1 MDALDGPRVSE
12 AVRVDRATGRFSVA
26 RSNYTDP
33 DIFRAEM
40 DRIFA
45 RCWLYVGH
53 TSELTHPDQFVTR
66 NVGGRSIIFLR
77 DRDGSVRCFM
87 NVCPHRGAQVCRL
100 REGKARNFSCI
111 YHGWTFEN
119 TGRAVSVTELETYPK
134 DFNSGGRNDLVPA
147 PRFEEY
153 RGFWFLNYDRN
164 AISLANYLGN
174 ACDYIDVIVDPAD
187 QGMHV
192 VGGIQEYSA
201 RANWKLLAENSTD
214 ILHVET
220 LHPTY
225 LDLVNTNSGGKMVRG
240 KMEGKSLDL
249 GRGHSVV
256 ERRATYGRP
265 IAQWISL
272 WGEEAK
278 VEIDGIYHRLI
289 QKHGE
294 ERAYRMA
301 KCARNLL
308 IFPNLVLNDIMSVTI
323 RTFQPTAPDY
333 MDISV
338 WSLAPLEEIGKP
350 ALSRRLTNFLEFLG
364 PGGFATP
371 DDIEALESCQRAA
384 AAAAEAPWNDVSKG
398 FDAAG
403 DDAVGET
410 KDELPQRA
418 FWRGWQAYL
427 QGEKAINGKA
437 RDDSRANGGRGISD
451 QRSSPA

>member
-1 MDALDGPRVSE
+1 MDALDGQRVSG
-12 AVRVDRATGRFSVA
+12 AVRVEPATGRFSVA

-33 DIFRAEM
+33 AIFRSEM
-40 DRIFA
+40 DRIFLK
-45 RCWLYVGH
+45 CWLYVGH
-53 TSELTHPDQFVTR
+53 TSELAQPDQFIMR
-66 NVGGRSIIFLR
+66 NVGGRSVIFLR
-77 DRDGSVRCFM
+77 DRDGAFRCFL

-134 DFNSGGRNDLVPA
+134 DFNSGGRNDLVPV

-153 RGFWFLNYDRN
+153 RGFWFLNFDRN
-164 AISLANYLGN
+164 AVSLADYLGN
-174 ACDYIDVIVDPAD
+174 ARDYIDVIVDPAE

-192 VGGIQEYSA
+192 VGGVQEYSA

-240 KMEGKSLDL
+240 KMEGKALDL

-265 IAQWISL
+265 IAQWISI
-272 WGEEAK
+272 WGEQAK
-278 VEIDGIYHRLI
+278 VEIDGIYARLI
-289 QKHGE
+289 QKYGE
-294 ERAYRMA
+294 QRAYRMA

-333 MDISV
+333 MEVSV
-338 WSLAPLEEIGKP
+338 WSLAPVEEIGKP

-384 AAAAEAPWNDVSKG
+384 AAAAEAPWNDLSKG
-398 FDAAG
+398 FDANG
-403 DDAVGET
+403 DDTVGET

-418 FWRGWQAYL
+418 FWRGWQACL
-427 QGEKAINGKA
+427 QGEKAINGKTP
-437 RDDSRANGGRGISD
+437 DSHANGGRGVSD
-451 QRSSPA
+451 QRSSPP

>member
-1 MDALDGPRVSE
+1 MSSMHSPALDD
-12 AVRVDRATGRFSVA
+12 AVRIEPAAGRFSIA

-33 DIFRAEM
+33 AIFQAEM
-40 DRIFA
+40 AQIFSK
-45 RCWLYVGH
+45 CWLYVGH
-53 TSELTHPDQFVTR
+53 ISELAAPDQFITR
-66 NVGGRSIIFLR
+66 NVGRRSVIFLR
-77 DRDGSVRCFM
+77 DRDGKIRCFL

-119 TGRAVSVTELETYPK
+119 TGRAVGVTELETYPK
-134 DFNSGGRNDLVPA
+134 DFNSGGRNDLVPV

-153 RGFWFLNYDRN
+153 RGFWFLNFDRH
-164 AISLANYLGN
+164 AVSLGDYLGK
-174 ACDYIDVIVDPAD
+174 ACDYIDVIVDQA
-187 QGMHV
+187 QEGMHI

-214 ILHVET
+214 IGHVET
-220 LHPTY
+220 LHATY
-225 LDLVNTNSGGKMVRG
+225 LDLVNTNSGGQMVRG
-240 KMEGKSLDL
+240 KMEGKALDL

-272 WGEEAK
+272 WGDEAK
-278 VEIDGIYHRLI
+278 AEIDGIYDRLI
-289 QKHGE
+289 QKHGA

-308 IFPNLVLNDIMSVTI
+308 IFPNLVLNDIMSITV
-323 RTFQPTAPDY
+323 RVFQPTAPDY
-333 MDISV
+333 MEVNV
-338 WSLAPLEEIGKP
+338 WSLAPVEEIGKP
-350 ALSRRLTNFLEFLG
+350 ALSRRLSNFLEFLG

-384 AAAAEAPWNDVSKG
+384 AAAAEAPWNDLSKG
-398 FDAAG
+398 FDASG
-403 DDAVGET
+403 DDAIGDT

-427 QGEKAINGKA
+427 QGEKSGNDKVQSAVA
-437 RDDSRANGGRGISD
+437 SGGRGVSD
-451 QRSSPA
+451 QRSHAP